1 MRHQHQEL
9 SYIYSIST
17 RVVVFLLA
25 SPLPAFK
32 TRAPFFKTRAMTR
45 KYGVLMKCYTPKSK
59 RRLVT
64 KVIRHDTGAANLWLP
79 KMWQHENRALLIIFW
94 QREDITKYLVQRIK
108 SRQFLPRHR
117 WALYD
122 ELVHGQNFLTRQN
135 SIRWEFRIKWAELLS
150 PSQPPVTARSRR
162 PPLWPRRPPGPGVAA
177 TCELQLRTGGARSLN
192 IVTASSVIP
201 TLLHPLH
208 RIIADL
214 FV

>member
-94 QREDITKYLVQRIK
+94 QREDIIKYLVQQIQ

-117 WALYD
+117 WALLYGD
-122 ELVHGQNFLTRQN
+122 LSISVDSLGSGELSFSLPRNR
-135 SIRWEFRIKWAELLS
+135 RW
-150 PSQPPVTARSRR
+150 
-162 PPLWPRRPPGPGVAA
+162 PPGPGVH
-177 TCELQLRTGGARSLN
+177 LRSAGG
-192 IVTASSVIP
+192 
-201 TLLHPLH
+201 LLAP
-208 RIIADL
+208 
-214 FV
+214 V